1 MAVEEERGRR
11 KGGNPHT
18 RKYYHFSVRCLSFRL
33 RGGIFKQAIPWPT
46 AATSQDKCLF
56 EHAGKRKGFCPEPQK
71 NSLELREELR
81 SPLRGSQ
88 LFRALPPDFAEAF
101 N

>member
-1 MAVEEERGRR
+1 MAVEEEGGRR
-11 KGGNPHT
+11 RGGNPHT
-18 RKYYHFSVRCLSFRL
+18 IKYYHFSVRCLSFRL
-33 RGGIFKQAIPWPT
+33 RGGIFKQAIPRPT

-56 EHAGKRKGFCPEPQK
+56 EHGGKRKGFCPEPQK
-71 NSLELREELR
+71 NSLKLREELQ